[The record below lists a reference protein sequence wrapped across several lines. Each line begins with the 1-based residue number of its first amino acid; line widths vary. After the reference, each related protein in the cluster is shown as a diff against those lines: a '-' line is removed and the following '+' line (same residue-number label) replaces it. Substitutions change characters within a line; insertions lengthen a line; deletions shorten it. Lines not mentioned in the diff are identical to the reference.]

1 MVTHTG
7 KIMNMYSSQCNEDQY
22 LYENYFKDD
31 ETQNG
36 FFIELGAMDG
46 VTYSNTL
53 FFERTLGWTGILIE
67 PQVEMYNVL
76 VKNRPNCYNFNY
88 AISEIDGEVEFI
100 GKHAIG
106 GISNTMPQ
114 QQKDG
119 WNLNEKSTYLVK
131 SKPIR
136 DVIKEVPI
144 EKVDLFSIDVEGG
157 EYDVLNTFDWNIHV
171 RIILIEMSSYLPEKN
186 EKCREFIKN
195 KNFVFSEKYR
205 GSDIWINQKEV
216 KENA

>member
-1 MVTHTG
+1 
-7 KIMNMYSSQCNEDQY
+7 MYSSQCNEDQY

-67 PQVEMYNVL
+67 PQVEMYNAL
-76 VKNRPNCYNFNY
+76 VKNRPNCHNFNY
-88 AISEIDGEVEFI
+88 AISEIGGEVEFI

-114 QQKDG
+114 QQKDR
-119 WNLNEKSTYLVK
+119 WNLNENSTYLVK

-171 RIILIEMSSYLPEKN
+171 RIILIEMSSDSPEKN
-186 EKCREFIKN
+186 EKCREFIKS